1 MRTSNKQK
9 QNKMENQITKFEVGN
24 VYEMRFI
31 GDNDLR
37 PQFICVKRTAKTATF
52 ERFKGTESLTRRVKE
67 YGGEEYVLEGSYSM
81 APSIHAKRVVA

>member
-1 MRTSNKQK
+1 MSNKQK

-24 VYEMRFI
+24 IYEMRFI

-52 ERFKGTESLTRRVKE
+52 ECFKGTESLTRRIKE
-67 YGGEEYVLEGSYSM
+67 YDNSEYILEGNYSK
-81 APSIHAKRVVA
+81 APRIKANKVVG